1 MIRITKQ
8 ADYGIVLL
16 SYIAAEPSGRS
27 WNARD
32 LAQISHL
39 PLPMVGKILKALV
52 RKGLLVSHRGV
63 KGGYNLARTPEAI
76 TVADIVAAL
85 DGPIAM
91 TACAAH
97 PGDCELESNCPST
110 SHWNRISLAIR
121 SALEGITLAEMSRG
135 GGVVRRRE
143 PLVALGGALSPNR
156 DAESLNH

>member
-16 SYIAAEPSGRS
+16 TYIAAGPIGRS

-32 LAQISHL
+32 LALVSHL

-52 RKGLLVSHRGV
+52 KKGLLLSHRGV
-63 KGGYNLARTPEAI
+63 KGGYHLARGSELI

-97 PGDCELESNCPST
+97 PGDCELESNCPAS
-110 SHWNRISLAIR
+110 SNWNRISLAIR
-121 SALEGITLAEMSRG
+121 TALEGITLAEMSRRGGMERWRDPLPVSG
-135 GGVVRRRE
+135 GG
-143 PLVALGGALSPNR
+143 LASNR
-156 DAESLNH
+156 DPEILNH

>member
-16 SYIAAEPSGRS
+16 TYIAAEPSGRS

-32 LAQISHL
+32 LSQVSHL

-52 RKGLLVSHRGV
+52 RKALLVSHRGV
-63 KGGYNLARTPEAI
+63 KGGYNLARPAGDI

-97 PGDCELESNCPST
+97 PGDCELEANCPAS
-110 SHWNRISLAIR
+110 SNWNRISVAIR
-121 SALEGITLAEMSRG
+121 TALEGITLAEMSRRG
-135 GGVVRRRE
+135 SFERQRE
-143 PLVALGGALSPNR
+143 PIPALTGVLSGNR
-156 DAESLNH
+156 DTEPVNP